1 MTRGELWWV
10 DFGVPVGSAAGFRRP
25 AIIIQA
31 DEFNETQLNTIVVV
45 PFSSNLM
52 LADYTPN
59 VYVESS
65 DSGLNKDS
73 VAIIPLV
80 TALDR
85 MCFKEFIS
93 KLPNNVMDEIYNA
106 VLYMIHK

>member
-25 AIIIQA
+25 AVILQA
-31 DEFNETQLNTIVVV
+31 NEYNVTQLNTIVVV

-52 LADYTPN
+52 LADYPPN

-73 VAIIPLV
+73 VAVIPLV

-85 MCFKEFIS
+85 ICFKDFIS
-93 KLPNNVMDEIYNA
+93 KLPSNVMEEIYDA
-106 VLYMIHK
+106 VLDIIHK

>member
-10 DFGVPVGSAAGFRRP
+10 DFGVPVGSVAGFRRP
-25 AIIIQA
+25 AVILQA
-31 DEFNETQLNTIVVV
+31 DEYNATQLNTIVVV

-52 LADYTPN
+52 LADYSPN

-85 MCFKEFIS
+85 ICFKDFIS
-93 KLPNNVMDEIYNA
+93 KLPDSVMEEIHNA
-106 VLYMIHK
+106 VLNIIHK

>member
-25 AIIIQA
+25 AVILQA
-31 DEFNETQLNTIVVV
+31 NEFNETQLNTIVVV
-45 PFSSNLM
+45 PFTSNLM

-65 DSGLNKDS
+65 DSGLSKDS

-80 TALDR
+80 TALDKI
-85 MCFKEFIS
+85 CFKEFIS
-93 KLPNNVMDEIYNA
+93 ELPSNVMDEIYDA